1 LKRFGT
7 NRGER
12 TASLPSFV
20 RIVKYEISI
29 NNSCKKMFIFKFPLL
44 SKKRE
49 RTAYADKWFLYC
61 FLLGFDFK
69 ICKGKTLLPEEE
81 TLESAF

>member
-1 LKRFGT
+1 MQ
-7 NRGER
+7 
-12 TASLPSFV
+12 
-20 RIVKYEISI
+20 
-29 NNSCKKMFIFKFPLL
+29 KKMFIFKFPLL

-81 TLESAF
+81 TLDSAF

>member
-1 LKRFGT
+1 MFDKIET
-7 NRGER
+7 
-12 TASLPSFV
+12 
-20 RIVKYEISI
+20 KYRKT
-29 NNSCKKMFIFKFPLL
+29 KKKQ
-44 SKKRE
+44 KC
-49 RTAYADKWFLYC
+49 FLYC